1 VPLIGPAI
9 GRALAEECR
18 RLSLADI
25 RFETV
30 LPTNVEKA
38 AFGHDLLNHSKIGSA
53 IEGGRTRAA
62 LEAGRL
68 LEFIQN

>member
-9 GRALAEECR
+9 GRVLAEECR
-18 RLSLADI
+18 RLSSADI

-30 LPTNVEKA
+30 LPTDIEKA
-38 AFGHDLLNHSKIGSA
+38 AFGHDLLNYSNIGSA
-53 IEGGRTRAA
+53 IEAGKTRAA

-68 LEFIQN
+68 LGFIQN